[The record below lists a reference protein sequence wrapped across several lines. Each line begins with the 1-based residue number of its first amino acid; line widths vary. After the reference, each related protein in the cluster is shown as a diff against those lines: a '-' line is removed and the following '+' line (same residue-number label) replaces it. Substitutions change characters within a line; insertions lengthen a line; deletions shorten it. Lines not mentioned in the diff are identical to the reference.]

1 MYYNYKVIIE
11 ECEEGGYYAEC
22 PAFPGCHVEGDT
34 YEQTISELKEAQFW
48 NMFSMLVE
56 ALTSHALTSPANEL
70 PLNMKAI
77 FSTFPTSQ
85 LLTSPLNADA
95 FLNM

>member
-34 YEQTISELKEAQFW
+34 YEETISELKKTIKAFIEDYKEKNEKLPEA
-48 NMFSMLVE
+48 
-56 ALTSHALTSPANEL
+56 
-70 PLNMKAI
+70 
-77 FSTFPTSQ
+77 
-85 LLTSPLNADA
+85 
-95 FLNM
+95 